1 MRKWIKNHQLLTFF
15 VLAYALS
22 WGYWVPMVI
31 LGLRVAPGSS
41 TTHFP
46 GLLGPMIAAFLT
58 PLLAGDYASLKGLV
72 RSLVR
77 VTTPKWRFLL
87 CSFSPLLFLLVV
99 LLFALVSGS
108 DLPSIRDFSSYSG
121 LPQMALPLTLILVLL
136 INGFGEETGW
146 RGFALPRLQIQFG
159 PLGGT
164 LMLAALWA
172 GWHAPIFMIIE
183 TYRSMTPLL
192 LVFGF
197 GLGLICGAIVLSH
210 IAHLTGG
217 SVLAVALWHAGYNMT
232 SATAAGQGLVSAVT
246 TACVMGWAGLL
257 LLTEFRRSKATSLL
271 QVDLSLSTNVRLAKH
286 QMHRHH
292 IEQ

>member
-1 MRKWIKNHQLLTFF
+1 MRKWINNHQLLTYF

-31 LGLRVAPGSS
+31 QGLRVAPGSS
-41 TTHFP
+41 TSHFP

-58 PLLAGDYASLKGLV
+58 PLLAGDYSSFKVLV
-72 RSLVR
+72 RCLVR
-77 VTTPKWRFLL
+77 VTAPKWQFLL
-87 CSFSPLLFLLVV
+87 WSFSPLLFMLIALLIAV
-99 LLFALVSGS
+99 VSGS
-108 DLPSIRDFSSYSG
+108 YLPAIRDFSSYSG
-121 LPQMALPLTLILVLL
+121 LPQMALPVVLILVLL

-146 RGFALPRLQIQFG
+146 RGFALPRLQVRFG

-164 LMLAALWA
+164 LMLAALWGA
-172 GWHAPIFMIIE
+172 WHAPIFLIIE

-192 LVFGF
+192 IVFGF
-197 GLGLICGAIVLSH
+197 GLGLVCGAIVLSH

-246 TACVMGWAGLL
+246 TACVMAWAGLVL
-257 LLTEFRRSKATSLL
+257 LAEFRRSQATSIL
-271 QVDLSLSTNVRLAKH
+271 QVNLAL
-286 QMHRHH
+286 
-292 IEQ
+292 